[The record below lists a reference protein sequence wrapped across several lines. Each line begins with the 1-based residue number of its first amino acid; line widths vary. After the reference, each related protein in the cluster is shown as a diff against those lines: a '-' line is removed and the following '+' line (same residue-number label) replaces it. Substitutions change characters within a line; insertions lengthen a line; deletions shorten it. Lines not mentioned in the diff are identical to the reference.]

1 MNPKLRPQYHF
12 RRTQTGLDA
21 WNVARLIRLSRD
33 LPALWVDPCTISELD
48 QNHWYMG
55 PSQQPTP
62 RSLLEHMQ
70 LIERSDLSFPIILDA
85 SGRVMD
91 GMHRVCKAVYEGRSA
106 ISARQFSQDPAP
118 DYVNCTPDELPY
130 VQSLFSI

>member
-1 MNPKLRPQYHF
+1 MNAELRPQYHF
-12 RRTQTGLDA
+12 RQTQTGLDA

-33 LPALWVDPCTISELD
+33 LPTISVDPRTISELD
-48 QNHWYMG
+48 QNHWYMD

-70 LIERSDLSFPIILDA
+70 LIEQSDLSFPIILDA
-85 SGRVMD
+85 HGRVMD
-91 GMHRVCKAVYEGRSA
+91 GMHRICKAVYEGRST

-118 DYVNCTPDELPY
+118 DYVDCASDDLPY
-130 VQSLFSI
+130 ADSLFSI

>member
-1 MNPKLRPQYHF
+1 MNAELRPQYHF
-12 RRTQTGLDA
+12 RQTQTGLDA

-33 LPALWVDPCTISELD
+33 LPTISVDPRTISELD
-48 QNHWYMG
+48 QNHWYMD

-70 LIERSDLSFPIILDA
+70 LIERSDLSFPVILDA
-85 SGRVMD
+85 HGRLMD
-91 GMHRVCKAVYEGRSA
+91 GMHRVCKAVYEERSA

-118 DYVNCTPDELPY
+118 DYVDCTPDELPY
-130 VQSLFSI
+130 LESLFSI